1 LMVFVMV
8 VVVEVVALE
17 IEVDERMVNSEID

>member
-1 LMVFVMV
+1 MVFVMV